1 MYHIVVRPCS
11 HQADMIFFST
21 HVCGQKKTA
30 TVDNARSVVVEIAAF
45 CPSVDTH
52 MRVVPLNKN
61 GNKVKVEAHGL
72 YGNPL
77 TPVIGSAPKNR
88 DTLIGEAL
96 LSAGFILNYR

>member
-1 MYHIVVRPCS
+1 
-11 HQADMIFFST
+11 MIFFST

-30 TVDNARSVVVEIAAF
+30 TVDNTWGIVVEITAF
-45 CPSVDTH
+45 YPPIDTN
-52 MRVVPLNKN
+52 MRVVPFNKN

-88 DTLIGEAL
+88 DTLIGKAL
-96 LSAGFILNYR
+96 LPAGFILNYC

>member
-1 MYHIVVRPCS
+1 MYHIVIRPCS

-30 TVDNARSVVVEIAAF
+30 TVDNAWSVVVEITAF
-45 CPSVDTH
+45 GPPFNADVG
-52 MRVVPLNKN
+52 VVPLDKD
-61 GNKVKVEAHGL
+61 GNKVKVKAHGL

-88 DTLIGEAL
+88 NTLIGEAL